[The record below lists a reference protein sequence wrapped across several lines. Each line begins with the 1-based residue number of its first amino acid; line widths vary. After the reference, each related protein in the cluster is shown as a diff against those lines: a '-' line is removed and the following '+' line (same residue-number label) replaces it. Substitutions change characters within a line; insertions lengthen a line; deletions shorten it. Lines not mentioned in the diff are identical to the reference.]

1 MGRLTMQKGWH
12 GVRAALSEA
21 NYRNFTI
28 GNVFSLVGTW
38 VQRVAL
44 GWLVWELTGSG
55 AWLGAVAFADLFP
68 MVLVTP
74 LAGAMADRS
83 ERLRVTRISQALL
96 MVHAGLLTILSA
108 LGLLNPGLVLVLA
121 LVGGIITAF
130 NQPFR
135 MALLP
140 SLVERPNL
148 ISAVA
153 INSVAFNVARFVGPA
168 IAGLVIAKGSLTLA
182 FAINLG
188 TFAVF
193 SWTLARIRLVSVETT
208 RSANGGLITSVVEGW
223 RYAAGHVGLGAMF
236 LTLTVVS
243 LCIRPILELMPSYAA
258 LFGPDASKFAFMT
271 SVIGLGAL
279 VGALWLSRQADTAAL
294 AKMALSN
301 GLLMGAALFV
311 ASAVRQ
317 ELLGL
322 VALFVVGFGMV
333 LSGIASQTVI
343 QLAVPDHLRG
353 RMLALHSMIFRGA
366 PALGALVIGA
376 LSDLTGLRGPLVAG
390 AAVTF
395 AFSGIVYSRRKLI
408 LKSLG
413 L

>member
-1 MGRLTMQKGWH
+1 MRNGWH
-12 GVRAALSEA
+12 GVRAALRDA
-21 NYRNFTI
+21 NYRIFTI

-44 GWLVWELTGSG
+44 GWLVWELTDSG

-74 LAGAMADRS
+74 WAGAMADRYD
-83 ERLRVTRISQALL
+83 RLRVTRISQALL

-108 LGLLNPGLVLVLA
+108 LGLLTPALVMVLA
-121 LVGGIITAF
+121 LVGGMITAF

-148 ISAVA
+148 VSAVA
-153 INSVAFNVARFVGPA
+153 INSVVFNTARFIGPA
-168 IAGLVIAKGSLTLA
+168 IAGILIAKGSLTLA
-182 FAINLG
+182 FAINFA

-193 SWTLARIRLVSVETT
+193 SWTLARIRFVSSEVSPST
-208 RSANGGLITSVVEGW
+208 SVGLITSVVEGW

-258 LFGPDASKFAFMT
+258 LFGSDAGRFAFMT

-279 VGALWLSRQADTAAL
+279 VGAVWLSRRTDPASVAT
-294 AKMALSN
+294 MALSN

-311 ASAVRQ
+311 AAVARQ
-317 ELLGL
+317 EWLGV
-322 VALFVVGFGMV
+322 VALFIVGFGMV
-333 LSGIASQTVI
+333 VSGIASQTVI
-343 QLAVPDHLRG
+343 QLAVPDRLRG

-376 LSDLTGLRGPLVAG
+376 LSDVTGLRGPLAAG
-390 AAVTF
+390 AVATF
-395 AFSGIVYSRRKLI
+395 AFSGIVYTRRKLI
-408 LKSLG
+408 LKSLD

>member
-1 MGRLTMQKGWH
+1 MR
-12 GVRAALSEA
+12 EA
-21 NYRNFTI
+21 NYRLFTI
-28 GNVFSLVGTW
+28 GNVFSMVGTW

-83 ERLRVTRISQALL
+83 DRLHVTRISQALL

-108 LGLLNPGLVLVLA
+108 LGLLTPVLVLVLA

-140 SLVERPNL
+140 SLVERTSL

-153 INSVAFNVARFVGPA
+153 INSVVFNTARFVGPA
-168 IAGLVIAKGSLTLA
+168 IAGLVIAKGNLTLA
-182 FAINLG
+182 FAINFA
-188 TFAVF
+188 TFAIF
-193 SWTLARIRLVSVETT
+193 SCTLAGIRLVSVERIPATK
-208 RSANGGLITSVVEGW
+208 GGLLRSVIEGW
-223 RYAAGHVGLGAMF
+223 RYAAGHLGLGAMF
-236 LTLTVVS
+236 LTLAVVS

-258 LFGPDASKFAFMT
+258 LFGSDAAKFAFMT

-279 VGALWLSRQADTAAL
+279 VGAIWLSRRNDPASVAT
-294 AKMALSN
+294 MALSN
-301 GLLMGAALFV
+301 GLLMGAALFLAAV
-311 ASAVRQ
+311 AHL
-317 ELLGL
+317 EWLGV
-322 VALFVVGFGMV
+322 VALFIVGFGMV
-333 LSGIASQTVI
+333 VSGIASQTVI
-343 QLAVPDHLRG
+343 QLAGPDHLRG
-353 RMLALHSMIFRGA
+353 RLLALHSMIFRGA
-366 PALGALVIGA
+366 PAFGALGIGA
-376 LSDLTGLRGPLVAG
+376 VSDATGLRGPLAAG

-395 AFSGIVYSRRKLI
+395 AFSVIVYFRRKAI
-408 LKSLG
+408 LESLG

>member
-1 MGRLTMQKGWH
+1 MR
-12 GVRAALSEA
+12 EA
-21 NYRNFTI
+21 NYRTFTI

-44 GWLVWELTGSG
+44 GWLVWKLTGSG

-74 LAGAMADRS
+74 LAGAMADRAD
-83 ERLRVTRISQALL
+83 RLRVTRISQAML

-108 LGLLNPGLVLVLA
+108 LGLLTPGLVLVLA
-121 LVGGIITAF
+121 LAGGIITAF

-148 ISAVA
+148 VSAVA
-153 INSVAFNVARFVGPA
+153 INSVVFNTARFIGPA
-168 IAGLVIAKGSLTLA
+168 IAGIVIAKGSLTLA
-182 FAINLG
+182 FAINFG
-188 TFAVF
+188 TFAIF
-193 SWTLARIRLVSVETT
+193 SWTLARIRLVNSEVSPSTSV
-208 RSANGGLITSVVEGW
+208 GLIISIVEGW

-258 LFGPDASKFAFMT
+258 LFGSDAGRFAFMT

-279 VGALWLSRQADTAAL
+279 VGAVWLSRRTDPVSVAT
-294 AKMALSN
+294 MALSN

-311 ASAVRQ
+311 AAVVRQ
-317 ELLGL
+317 EWLGV
-322 VALFVVGFGMV
+322 VALFIVGFGMV
-333 LSGIASQTVI
+333 VSGIASQTVI
-343 QLAVPDHLRG
+343 QLAVPDRLRG

-376 LSDLTGLRGPLVAG
+376 LSDVTGLRGPLAAG
-390 AAVTF
+390 AVATF
-395 AFSGIVYSRRKLI
+395 AFSGIVYTRRKVI
-408 LKSLG
+408 LKSLD

>member
-1 MGRLTMQKGWH
+1 MRNGWH
-12 GVRAALSEA
+12 GVRAALRDA
-21 NYRNFTI
+21 NYRIFTL

-44 GWLVWELTGSG
+44 GWLVWELTDSG

-74 LAGAMADRS
+74 WAGAMADRYD
-83 ERLRVTRISQALL
+83 RLWVTRISQALL
-96 MVHAGLLTILSA
+96 MVHAGLLPILSA
-108 LGLLNPGLVLVLA
+108 LGLLTPGLVLVLA

-140 SLVERPNL
+140 SLVERSNL
-148 ISAVA
+148 MSAVA
-153 INSVAFNVARFVGPA
+153 INSVVFNTARFIGPA
-168 IAGLVIAKGSLTLA
+168 IAGIVIAKGSLTLA
-182 FAINLG
+182 FAINFG
-188 TFAVF
+188 TFAIF
-193 SWTLARIRLVSVETT
+193 SWTLARIRLVNPEFSPSTSV
-208 RSANGGLITSVVEGW
+208 GLITSVVEGW

-258 LFGPDASKFAFMT
+258 LFGSGAGRFAFMT

-279 VGALWLSRQADTAAL
+279 VGAVWLSRRTDPASVAI
-294 AKMALSN
+294 MALSN

-311 ASAVRQ
+311 AAVARQ
-317 ELLGL
+317 EWLGV
-322 VALFVVGFGMV
+322 VALFIVGFGMV
-333 LSGIASQTVI
+333 VSGIASQTVI
-343 QLAVPDHLRG
+343 QLAVPDRLRG

-376 LSDLTGLRGPLVAG
+376 LSDVTGLRGPLAAG
-390 AAVTF
+390 AVATF
-395 AFSGIVYSRRKLI
+395 AFSGIVYTRRKLI
-408 LKSLG
+408 LKSLD

>member
-1 MGRLTMQKGWH
+1 MRNGWH
-12 GVRAALSEA
+12 GVRAALRDA
-21 NYRNFTI
+21 NYRIFTI

-74 LAGAMADRS
+74 WAGAMADQYD
-83 ERLRVTRISQALL
+83 RLRVTRISQALL

-108 LGLLNPGLVLVLA
+108 LGLLTPGLVLVMA
-121 LVGGIITAF
+121 LIGGVITAF

-148 ISAVA
+148 VSAVA
-153 INSVAFNVARFVGPA
+153 INSVVFNTARFIGPA
-168 IAGLVIAKGSLTLA
+168 IAGIVIAKGSLTLA
-182 FAINLG
+182 FAINFG
-188 TFAVF
+188 TFAIF
-193 SWTLARIRLVSVETT
+193 SWTLARIRLVNPEVGPSTSV
-208 RSANGGLITSVVEGW
+208 GLITSVVEGW

-258 LFGPDASKFAFMT
+258 LFGSDAGRFAFMT

-279 VGALWLSRQADTAAL
+279 VGAVWLSRRTDPASVAT
-294 AKMALSN
+294 MALSN

-311 ASAVRQ
+311 AAVARQ
-317 ELLGL
+317 EGLG
-322 VALFVVGFGMV
+322 VFALFIVGFGMV
-333 LSGIASQTVI
+333 VSGIASQTVI
-343 QLAVPDHLRG
+343 QLAVPDRLRG

-376 LSDLTGLRGPLVAG
+376 LSDVTGLRGPLAAG
-390 AAVTF
+390 AVATF
-395 AFSGIVYSRRKLI
+395 AFSGIVYTRRKLI
-408 LKSLG
+408 LKSLD

>member
-1 MGRLTMQKGWH
+1 MRNGWH
-12 GVRAALSEA
+12 GVRAALSET

-74 LAGAMADRS
+74 LAGALADRS
-83 ERLRVTRISQALL
+83 NRLRVTRISQALL
-96 MVHAGLLTILSA
+96 MVHAGLLAILSA
-108 LGLLNPGLVLVLA
+108 LGLLTPGLILVLA
-121 LVGGIITAF
+121 LIGGIITAF

-153 INSVAFNVARFVGPA
+153 VNSIVFNTARFIGPA

-182 FAINLG
+182 FVINFG
-188 TFAVF
+188 TFVVF
-193 SWTLARIRLVSVETT
+193 SWTLARIRLVAVDQAPSTS
-208 RSANGGLITSVVEGW
+208 RSLMTSVVEGW
-223 RYAAGHVGLGAMF
+223 RYAIGHVGLGAM
-236 LTLTVVS
+236 LLMLTVVS

-258 LFGPDASKFAFMT
+258 LFGSGAIGFALMT
-271 SVIGLGAL
+271 SVIGLGSL
-279 VGALWLSRQADTAAL
+279 VGAIWLSRQANPATL
-294 AKMALSN
+294 ATMALSN
-301 GLLMGAALFV
+301 GLLMGAALLV
-311 ASAVRQ
+311 AALARQ
-317 ELLGL
+317 EWLGL
-322 VALFVVGFGMV
+322 VALFVLGFGMV
-333 LSGIASQTVI
+333 VSGVANQTVI

-353 RMLALHSMIFRGA
+353 RLLALHSMIFRGA
-366 PALGALVIGA
+366 PALGALAIGA
-376 LSDLTGLRGPLVAG
+376 LSDLTGLREPLAAG

-395 AFSGIVYSRRKLI
+395 AFSGIVYARRQVI
-408 LKSLG
+408 LKSLD

>member
-1 MGRLTMQKGWH
+1 LR
-12 GVRAALSEA
+12 EA
-21 NYRNFTI
+21 NYRTFTI

-44 GWLVWELTGSG
+44 GWLVWKLTGSG

-74 LAGAMADRS
+74 LAGAMADRAD
-83 ERLRVTRISQALL
+83 RLRVTRISQAML

-108 LGLLNPGLVLVLA
+108 LGLLTPGLVLVLA
-121 LVGGIITAF
+121 LAGGIITAF

-148 ISAVA
+148 VSAVA
-153 INSVAFNVARFVGPA
+153 INSVVFNTARFIGPA
-168 IAGLVIAKGSLTLA
+168 IAGIVIAKGSLTLA
-182 FAINLG
+182 FAINFG
-188 TFAVF
+188 TFAIF
-193 SWTLARIRLVSVETT
+193 SWTLARIRLVNSEVSPSTSV
-208 RSANGGLITSVVEGW
+208 GLIISIVEGW

-258 LFGPDASKFAFMT
+258 LFGSDAGRFAFMT

-279 VGALWLSRQADTAAL
+279 VGAVWLSRRTDPVSVAT
-294 AKMALSN
+294 MALSN

-311 ASAVRQ
+311 AAVVRQ
-317 ELLGL
+317 EWLGV
-322 VALFVVGFGMV
+322 VALFIVGFGMV
-333 LSGIASQTVI
+333 VSGIASQTVI
-343 QLAVPDHLRG
+343 QLAVPDRLRG

-376 LSDLTGLRGPLVAG
+376 LSDVTGLRGPLAAG
-390 AAVTF
+390 AVATF
-395 AFSGIVYSRRKLI
+395 AFSGIVYTRRKVI
-408 LKSLG
+408 LKSLD

>member
-1 MGRLTMQKGWH
+1 MRNGWH
-12 GVRAALSEA
+12 GVRAALREA
-21 NYRNFTI
+21 NYRTFTV

-74 LAGAMADRS
+74 WAGAMADRYD
-83 ERLRVTRISQALL
+83 RLRVTQVSQALL
-96 MVHAGLLTILSA
+96 MLHAGLLTILSA
-108 LGLLNPGLVLVLA
+108 LGLLTPALVLVLA

-148 ISAVA
+148 VSAVA
-153 INSVAFNVARFVGPA
+153 INSVVFNVARFIGPA
-168 IAGLVIAKGSLTLA
+168 VAGLVIANGSLTLA
-182 FAINLG
+182 FGINFG
-188 TFAVF
+188 TFAIF
-193 SWTLARIRLVSVETT
+193 SWTLARIRLVNPEVSPSTSV
-208 RSANGGLITSVVEGW
+208 GLITSIVEGW

-258 LFGPDASKFAFMT
+258 LFGSDAGRFAFMT

-279 VGALWLSRQADTAAL
+279 VGAVWLSRRTDPASVAR
-294 AKMALSN
+294 MALSN

-311 ASAVRQ
+311 AAVARQ
-317 ELLGL
+317 EWLGL
-322 VALFVVGFGMV
+322 VALFIVGFGMV
-333 LSGIASQTVI
+333 VSGIASQTVI
-343 QLAVPDHLRG
+343 QLAVPDRLRG

-376 LSDLTGLRGPLVAG
+376 LSDVTGLRGPLAAG
-390 AAVTF
+390 AIVTF
-395 AFSGIVYSRRKLI
+395 AFSGIVYTRRKLI
-408 LKSLG
+408 LKSLD

>member
-1 MGRLTMQKGWH
+1 MRSGWH
-12 GVRAALSEA
+12 GVRAALSDA
-21 NYRNFTI
+21 NYRIFTI

-55 AWLGAVAFADLFP
+55 AWLGAIAFADLFP

-74 LAGAMADRS
+74 WAGAMADRYD
-83 ERLRVTRISQALL
+83 RLRVTRVSQALL
-96 MVHAGLLTILSA
+96 MVHAGVLTMLSVVGLLT
-108 LGLLNPGLVLVLA
+108 PGPVLVLA

-148 ISAVA
+148 VSAVA
-153 INSVAFNVARFVGPA
+153 INSVVFNVARFIGPA
-168 IAGLVIAKGSLTLA
+168 IAGIVIAKGSLTLA
-182 FAINLG
+182 FAINFA
-188 TFAVF
+188 TFAIF
-193 SWTLARIRLVSVETT
+193 SWTLARIRLVSPEVGPST
-208 RSANGGLITSVVEGW
+208 SVGLITSIVEGW

-258 LFGPDASKFAFMT
+258 LYGSDAGRFAFMT

-279 VGALWLSRQADTAAL
+279 VGAVWLSRRTDPASVAT
-294 AKMALSN
+294 MALSN
-301 GLLMGAALFV
+301 GLLMAAALFV
-311 ASAVRQ
+311 AAVVRQ
-317 ELLGL
+317 EWLGV
-322 VALFVVGFGMV
+322 VALFIVGFGMV
-333 LSGIASQTVI
+333 VSGIASQTVI
-343 QLAVPDHLRG
+343 QLAVPDRLRG

-376 LSDLTGLRGPLVAG
+376 MSDVTGLRGPLAAG
-390 AAVTF
+390 AVATF

-408 LKSLG
+408 LKSLD

>member
-1 MGRLTMQKGWH
+1 MRNGWH
-12 GVRAALSEA
+12 GVRAALREA
-21 NYRNFTI
+21 NYRTFTV

-44 GWLVWELTGSG
+44 GWLVWEPTGSG

-74 LAGAMADRS
+74 WAGAMADRYD
-83 ERLRVTRISQALL
+83 RLRVTQVSEALL
-96 MVHAGLLTILSA
+96 MLHAGLLTILSA
-108 LGLLNPGLVLVLA
+108 LGLLTPALVMVLA

-148 ISAVA
+148 VSAVA
-153 INSVAFNVARFVGPA
+153 INSVVFNVARFIGPA
-168 IAGLVIAKGSLTLA
+168 VAGLVIANGSLTLA
-182 FAINLG
+182 FGINFG
-188 TFAVF
+188 TFAIF
-193 SWTLARIRLVSVETT
+193 SWTLARIRLVNPEVSLSTSV
-208 RSANGGLITSVVEGW
+208 GLITSIVEGW

-258 LFGPDASKFAFMT
+258 LFGSDAGRFAFMT

-279 VGALWLSRQADTAAL
+279 VGAVWLSRRTDPASVAR
-294 AKMALSN
+294 MALSN

-311 ASAVRQ
+311 AAVARQ
-317 ELLGL
+317 EWLGV
-322 VALFVVGFGMV
+322 VALFIVGFGMV
-333 LSGIASQTVI
+333 VSGIASQTVI
-343 QLAVPDHLRG
+343 QLAVPDRLRG

-376 LSDLTGLRGPLVAG
+376 LSDVTGLRGPLAAG
-390 AAVTF
+390 AVATF
-395 AFSGIVYSRRKLI
+395 AFSGIVYTRRKVI
-408 LKSLG
+408 LKSLD

>member
-1 MGRLTMQKGWH
+1 MRNGWY
-12 GVRAALSEA
+12 GVRAALAEP

-44 GWLVWELTGSG
+44 GWLVWELTASG

-83 ERLRVTRISQALL
+83 DRLRVTRISQALL
-96 MVHAGLLTILSA
+96 MAHAGLLTVLSA
-108 LGLLNPGLVLVLA
+108 LGLLSPSLLLVLA
-121 LVGGIITAF
+121 LIGGVITAF

-140 SLVERPNL
+140 SLIGRDNL

-153 INSVAFNVARFVGPA
+153 VNSIVFNTARFIGSA
-168 IAGLVIAKGSLTLA
+168 IAGLVIAQGSLTLA
-182 FAINLG
+182 FAINFV

-193 SWTLARIRLVSVETT
+193 SWTLAQIRRVAVDQ
-208 RSANGGLITSVVEGW
+208 APITGRNLMNSVVEGW
-223 RYAAGHVGLGAMF
+223 RYAIGHVGLGAM
-236 LTLTVVS
+236 LLMLTVVS

-258 LFGPDASKFAFMT
+258 LFGSDATGFAIMT
-271 SVIGLGAL
+271 SVTGLGSL
-279 VGALWLSRQADTAAL
+279 VGAIWLSRQADPAAL
-294 AKMALSN
+294 ATLALSN
-301 GLLMGAALFV
+301 GLLMGAALLV
-311 ASAVRQ
+311 AALAHQ
-317 ELLGL
+317 AWLGL
-322 VALFVVGFGMV
+322 LALFILGFGMV
-333 LSGIASQTVI
+333 VSGIANQTVI

-353 RMLALHSMIFRGA
+353 RLLALHSMIFRGA
-366 PALGALVIGA
+366 PALGALAIGA
-376 LSDLTGLRGPLVAG
+376 LSDLTGLRGPLSAG

-395 AFSGIVYSRRKLI
+395 AFSGIVYARRKVI
-408 LKSLG
+408 LKSLE

>member
-1 MGRLTMQKGWH
+1 MNGWH
-12 GVRAALSEA
+12 GVRAALREA
-21 NYRNFTI
+21 NYRIFTI

-44 GWLVWELTGSG
+44 GWLVWELTDSG

-74 LAGAMADRS
+74 WAGAMADRS
-83 ERLRVTRISQALL
+83 DRLQVTRISQALL

-108 LGLLNPGLVLVLA
+108 LGLLTPGLVLVLA

-148 ISAVA
+148 VSAVA
-153 INSVAFNVARFVGPA
+153 INSVVFNSARFIGPA
-168 IAGLVIAKGSLTLA
+168 IAGIVIEKGSLTLA
-182 FAINLG
+182 FAINFG
-188 TFAVF
+188 TFAIF
-193 SWTLARIRLVSVETT
+193 SWALARIRLVNPEVGHSTSV
-208 RSANGGLITSVVEGW
+208 GLITSVVEGW

-258 LFGPDASKFAFMT
+258 LFGSDAGRFAFMT
-271 SVIGLGAL
+271 SVTGLGAL
-279 VGALWLSRQADTAAL
+279 VGAVWLSRRTDPASVAT
-294 AKMALSN
+294 MALSN

-311 ASAVRQ
+311 AAVAPQ
-317 ELLGL
+317 EWLGV
-322 VALFVVGFGMV
+322 VALFTVGFGMV
-333 LSGIASQTVI
+333 VSGIASQTVI
-343 QLAVPDHLRG
+343 QLAVPDRLRG
-353 RMLALHSMIFRGA
+353 RILALHSMIFRGA

-376 LSDLTGLRGPLVAG
+376 LSDVTGLRGPLAAG
-390 AAVTF
+390 AVATF
-395 AFSGIVYSRRKLI
+395 AFSGIVYTRRKLI
-408 LKSLG
+408 LKSLD

>member
-1 MGRLTMQKGWH
+1 MRNGWH
-12 GVRAALSEA
+12 GVRAALRDA
-21 NYRNFTI
+21 NYRIFTI

-44 GWLVWELTGSG
+44 GWLVWELTDSG

-74 LAGAMADRS
+74 WAGAMADRYD
-83 ERLRVTRISQALL
+83 RLRVTRISQALL

-108 LGLLNPGLVLVLA
+108 LGLLTPGLVLVMA

-148 ISAVA
+148 VSAVA
-153 INSVAFNVARFVGPA
+153 INSVVFNVARFIGPA
-168 IAGLVIAKGSLTLA
+168 IAGIVIAKGSLTLA
-182 FAINLG
+182 FAINFG
-188 TFAVF
+188 TFAIF
-193 SWTLARIRLVSVETT
+193 SWTLARIRLVNPEVRPSTSV
-208 RSANGGLITSVVEGW
+208 GLITSVVEGW

-258 LFGPDASKFAFMT
+258 LFGSDAGRFAFMT

-279 VGALWLSRQADTAAL
+279 VGAVWLSRRTDPASVAT
-294 AKMALSN
+294 MALSN

-311 ASAVRQ
+311 AAVARQ
-317 ELLGL
+317 EWLGV
-322 VALFVVGFGMV
+322 VALFIVGFGMV
-333 LSGIASQTVI
+333 VSGIASQTVI
-343 QLAVPDHLRG
+343 QLAVPDRLRG

-376 LSDLTGLRGPLVAG
+376 LSDVTGLRSPLAAG
-390 AAVTF
+390 AVATF
-395 AFSGIVYSRRKLI
+395 AFSGIVYTRRKLI
-408 LKSLG
+408 LKSLD

>member
-1 MGRLTMQKGWH
+1 MASVAMRNGWH

-21 NYRNFTI
+21 NYRDFTV

-44 GWLVWELTGSG
+44 GWLVWELTHSG

-74 LAGAMADRS
+74 LAGALADRS
-83 ERLRVTRISQALL
+83 DRLRVTRISQALL
-96 MVHAGLLTILSA
+96 MVHAGLLAVLSA
-108 LGLLNPGLVLVLA
+108 LGLLTPGLILVLA
-121 LVGGIITAF
+121 LIGGIITAF

-140 SLVERPNL
+140 SLVERENL

-153 INSVAFNVARFVGPA
+153 VNSIVFNTARFVGPA

-182 FAINLG
+182 FVINFA

-193 SWTLARIRLVSVETT
+193 SWTLARIRLVAVEQAPST
-208 RSANGGLITSVVEGW
+208 SSGLMTSVVEGW
-223 RYAAGHVGLGAMF
+223 RYAIGHVGLGAM
-236 LTLTVVS
+236 LLMLTVVS

-258 LFGPDASKFAFMT
+258 LFGCGATGFALMT
-271 SVIGLGAL
+271 SVLGFGSL
-279 VGALWLSRQADTAAL
+279 VGAIWLSRQASPVVLAA
-294 AKMALSN
+294 MALSN
-301 GLLMGAALFV
+301 GLLMGAALIV
-311 ASAVRQ
+311 AALAPQ
-317 ELLGL
+317 EWLGL
-322 VALFVVGFGMV
+322 LALFVLGFGMV
-333 LSGIASQTVI
+333 VSGIANQTVI

-353 RMLALHSMIFRGA
+353 RLLALHSMIFRGA
-366 PALGALVIGA
+366 PALGALAIGA
-376 LSDLTGLRGPLVAG
+376 LSDLTGLRGPLSAG

-395 AFSGIVYSRRKLI
+395 AFSGIVYARRKVI
-408 LKSLG
+408 LKSLK

>member
-1 MGRLTMQKGWH
+1 MRNGWH
-12 GVRAALSEA
+12 GVRAALRDA
-21 NYRNFTI
+21 NYRIFTI

-44 GWLVWELTGSG
+44 GWLVWELTDSG

-74 LAGAMADRS
+74 WAGAMADRAD
-83 ERLRVTRISQALL
+83 RLRVTRISQALL
-96 MVHAGLLTILSA
+96 MVHAGLLTIVGA
-108 LGLLNPGLVLVLA
+108 LDLLTPGLVLVLA

-140 SLVERPNL
+140 GLVERPNL
-148 ISAVA
+148 VSAVA
-153 INSVAFNVARFVGPA
+153 INSVVFNTARFIGPA
-168 IAGLVIAKGSLTLA
+168 VAGLVIAKGSLTLA
-182 FAINLG
+182 FAINFA
-188 TFAVF
+188 TFAIF
-193 SWTLARIRLVSVETT
+193 SWTLARIRLVNPEVRPSTSV
-208 RSANGGLITSVVEGW
+208 GLITSVVEGW

-258 LFGPDASKFAFMT
+258 LFGSDAGRFAFMT

-279 VGALWLSRQADTAAL
+279 VGAVWLSRRTDPASVAT
-294 AKMALSN
+294 MALSN
-301 GLLMGAALFV
+301 GLVMGAALFV
-311 ASAVRQ
+311 AAVARQ
-317 ELLGL
+317 EWLGV
-322 VALFVVGFGMV
+322 VALFIVGFGMV
-333 LSGIASQTVI
+333 VSGIASQTVI
-343 QLAVPDHLRG
+343 QLAVPDRLRG

-366 PALGALVIGA
+366 PALGALAFGA
-376 LSDLTGLRGPLVAG
+376 LSDMTGLRGPLAAG
-390 AAVTF
+390 AAATF
-395 AFSGIVYSRRKLI
+395 AFSGIVYTRRKMI
-408 LKSLG
+408 LKSLN